1 MVKGKTKL
9 CSTPASGVS
18 VESIGGIPFYDRY
31 IEFERLLQKYV
42 GDHRYKDSFAEP
54 LFNGADGTIDWYV
67 PAQYSEARRLDGLK
81 GTFEYDDAVRRK
93 DACLQYM
100 KRLTLDMPDHDRK
113 YFDCMLKFA
122 DSEISDFTSFV
133 QGEHVILGV
142 WGLQLH
148 NGKDISMAIRTDIDD
163 RRVYT
168 ITYTLQGQGSFVGCD
183 TVIRRRHGYVLGG
196 VQDIPN
202 VQPED
207 GFEFTSWEPDAPH
220 NKVVESDMTFTAICS
235 PKPQAEVE
243 PVAESVAEEPVA
255 PEAPTFSD
263 VRFDPG
269 DKGKLKGARAVQ
281 AMNGKPLDPA
291 IIPHVKPRRGYE
303 FVGWD
308 KDTTEPIHQD
318 TVFKAQ
324 YQRLEGGGGFFGG
337 GFGPSGWAG
346 GRGGCLNWLIGLLLG
361 LLLLFLLSLLLR
373 MCSGPAV
380 TEPVEAPQEETVTT
394 RTIKKL
400 PEPVKEGTLEKEKVT
415 KETEVDY
422 EAVRALIQEY
432 QQRIDELG
440 KMLPENEKK

>member
-1 MVKGKTKL
+1 M
-9 CSTPASGVS
+9 
-18 VESIGGIPFYDRY
+18 
-31 IEFERLLQKYV
+31 
-42 GDHRYKDSFAEP
+42 
-54 LFNGADGTIDWYV
+54 
-67 PAQYSEARRLDGLK
+67 
-81 GTFEYDDAVRRK
+81 
-93 DACLQYM
+93 
-100 KRLTLDMPDHDRK
+100 
-113 YFDCMLKFA
+113 
-122 DSEISDFTSFV
+122 
-133 QGEHVILGV
+133 
-142 WGLQLH
+142 
-148 NGKDISMAIRTDIDD
+148 
-163 RRVYT
+163 
-168 ITYTLQGQGSFVGCD
+168 
-183 TVIRRRHGYVLGG
+183 
-196 VQDIPN
+196 
-202 VQPED
+202 
-207 GFEFTSWEPDAPH
+207 
-220 NKVVESDMTFTAICS
+220 
-235 PKPQAEVE
+235 
-243 PVAESVAEEPVA
+243 
-255 PEAPTFSD
+255 
-263 VRFDPG
+263 
-269 DKGKLKGARAVQ
+269 Q